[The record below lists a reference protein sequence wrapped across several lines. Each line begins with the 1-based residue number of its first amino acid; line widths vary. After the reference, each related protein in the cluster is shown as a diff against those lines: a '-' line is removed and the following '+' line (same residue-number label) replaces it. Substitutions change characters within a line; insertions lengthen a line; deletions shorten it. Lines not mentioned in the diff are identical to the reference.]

1 MVSSTLRP
9 MARLLMVE
17 CWITP
22 SLSMMNSPLRAMPCQ
37 KEHSDL
43 ESNVQQQNK
52 ETKRTRE
59 GRISWGWKEYLVRD
73 QNTEGLWNWFG
84 NIGNKWVFKIPKP
97 TRLPVCLH
105 PCKVGELHPKS
116 NSDAKIWSNK
126 DFFKKKEKK
135 SQDYD
140 EITVIKMY
148 YLRLRQLTT
157 YTYSSEYLLFTTS
170 I

>member
-84 NIGNKWVFKIPKP
+84 NIGNKWVFKISKP

-116 NSDAKIWSNK
+116 HSDTKIWSNK
-126 DFFKKKEKK
+126 DLKNKKG
-135 SQDYD
+135 QDYD
-140 EITVIKMY
+140 EIAAIKMH
-148 YLRLRQLTT
+148 YLQLRQFTT
-157 YTYSSEYLLFTTS
+157 YIYTFTTC